1 MMSHAAPLL
10 RVVLLTTATLAAA
23 PALADTLTQAQIA
36 TEIIGK
42 DLVGRRT
49 GMTVRLRY
57 DPGGKVTMKAAFVT
71 GAGTWKFAGDSLCMT
86 MTKGPKRGETC
97 LTFEKFGD
105 GSFRNSEGMILRV
118 GR

>member
-10 RVVLLTTATLAAA
+10 RVVLLTTASLAAA
-23 PALADTLTQAQIA
+23 PALAQPDQPAQMA
-36 TEIIGK
+36 AK